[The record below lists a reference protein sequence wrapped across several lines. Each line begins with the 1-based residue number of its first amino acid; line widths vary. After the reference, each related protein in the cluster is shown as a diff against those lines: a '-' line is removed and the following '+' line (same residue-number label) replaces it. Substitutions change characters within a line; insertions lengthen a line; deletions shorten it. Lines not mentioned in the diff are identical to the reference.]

1 MKTILSSLAVVALS
15 IGAANAQTTYGL
27 KAGMNFGKIT
37 NFDSQKLKPS
47 YFVTGFADIP
57 LSGKF
62 SIQPG
67 ISLQGKGTRIEDEIP
82 IFQQSSTTTN
92 KSDLNLMS
100 IEIPVNAVYYVPV
113 GNGDI
118 FLSAGPYL
126 GYNISGKIK
135 NSSSNSNTT
144 RSEDVSFSGDNKM
157 MNRWDAGIN
166 FAVGYKLSNGLLI
179 QAGYGLGLSNLN
191 ASENSKKFSTRTMN
205 FGIGYQF

>member
-15 IGAANAQTTYGL
+15 ICAANAQTTYGL

-37 NFDSQKLKPS
+37 NYDSQKLMPS

-57 LSGKF
+57 LSGRF

-82 IFQQSSTTTN
+82 IFQESSTATQ

-135 NSSSNSNTT
+135 NSTLNSNST
-144 RSEDVSFSGDNKM
+144 RSEDISFSGNNKM

>member
-1 MKTILSSLAVVALS
+1 
-15 IGAANAQTTYGL
+15 
-27 KAGMNFGKIT
+27 
-37 NFDSQKLKPS
+37 
-47 YFVTGFADIP
+47 
-57 LSGKF
+57 
-62 SIQPG
+62 
-67 ISLQGKGTRIEDEIP
+67 
-82 IFQQSSTTTN
+82 
-92 KSDLNLMS
+92 MS

-126 GYNISGKIK
+126 GYNIGGKIK

>member
-1 MKTILSSLAVVALS
+1 MKTILSSLAIVALS

-27 KAGMNFGKIT
+27 KAGMNFGKIA

-166 FAVGYKLSNGLLI
+166 FAVGYKLTNGLLI